1 MTVDVK
7 FATPASSE
15 ITEKRTRPTRD
26 PIRAVERG
34 LSVLQAINHGG
45 SVSMAQIARSTGMAY
60 PTACRMVQTMIDCGM
75 VERESG
81 GKKYRVTPLVET
93 LSHGF
98 RKEDRLAKVARPR
111 MEKLTQ
117 EIVWPVYLSCR
128 IGDTMMVREST
139 DSMTT
144 LTFNHYNPG
153 FRIPLLESSSGKVQL
168 AFSERDETE
177 LALKGVQLG
186 HGSGATYVRS
196 LKEALGKARKDGF
209 ATVARHWYMEP
220 KGKTS
225 ALSVPVMQG
234 DRAVGALSVMFF
246 SSAMSIDEAI
256 AKYFVKLNETAQ
268 LISQDFAA
276 LVSN

>member
-1 MTVDVK
+1 MNIEAK
-7 FATPASSE
+7 SASASSE
-15 ITEKRTRPTRD
+15 AVEHGPRSNRD
-26 PIRAVERG
+26 SIRAVERG
-34 LSVLQAINHGG
+34 LFVLQAINRGG
-45 SVSMAQIARSTGMAY
+45 SVSMAQIARSTAMAY

-75 VERESG
+75 VEREPG

-98 RKEDRLAKVARPR
+98 RKEDKLAKVARPH

-117 EIVWPVYLSCR
+117 EIVWPLYLSCR

-144 LTFNHYNPG
+144 LTFDHYNPG
-153 FRIPLLESSSGKVQL
+153 FRMPLLDSSSGKVQL

-186 HGSGATYVRS
+186 HGSGENYVRG
-196 LKEALGKARKDGF
+196 LKEALGKTRKDGF
-209 ATVARHWYMEP
+209 ATVAHHWYMEP

-225 ALSVPVMQG
+225 ALSVPVMQDG
-234 DRAVGALSVMFF
+234 RAVGALSVLFF

-268 LISQDFAA
+268 NISRDFAT
-276 LVSN
+276 LTSN